1 MTVDAA
7 DVPGPYHLEDQVGFM
22 LRLANQRHMAIFTEV
37 MEGELTAVQFST
49 LVRLSEVDGPIS
61 QNALG
66 RLVGMDAA
74 TTKGVLARLMARD
87 LVKMEKS
94 QTDKR
99 RYMLSTTEEG
109 RDLIAKLLPRAS
121 QITEETLA
129 PLNAKERASLL
140 RLLAKLY

>member
-1 MTVDAA
+1 MTVDAT

-22 LRLANQRHMAIFTEV
+22 LRLANQRHMAIFTEL
-37 MEGELTAVQFST
+37 MGGELTAVQFST

-99 RYMLSTTEEG
+99 RYMLSTTQKG
-109 RDLIAKLLPRAS
+109 RDLIAKLVPLAR
-121 QITEETLA
+121 QITDETLA
-129 PLNAKERASLL
+129 PLNAKERTSLL
-140 RLLAKLY
+140 RLLAKLN

>member
-1 MTVDAA
+1 MTVDPLAVA
-7 DVPGPYHLEDQVGFM
+7 EPYRLEDQVGFM
-22 LRLANQRHMAIFTEV
+22 LRLANQRHVAIFTEI
-37 MEGELTAVQFST
+37 MGGELTAVQFST

-99 RYMLSTTEEG
+99 RYMLSTTQEG
-109 RDLIAKLLPRAS
+109 RDLIAKLTPRAR
-121 QITEETLA
+121 QISEETLA
-129 PLNAKERASLL
+129 PLNSKERASLL
-140 RLLAKLY
+140 QLLEKLY

>member
-1 MTVDAA
+1 MTVDAT
-7 DVPGPYHLEDQVGFM
+7 DVPGPYHLEDQIGFM
-22 LRLANQRHMAIFTEV
+22 LRLANQRHMAIFTE
-37 MEGELTAVQFST
+37 MMGGELTAVQFST

-99 RYMLSTTEEG
+99 RYMLSTTQAG
-109 RDLIAKLLPRAS
+109 RDLIAKLVPVAR

>member
-1 MTVDAA
+1 
-7 DVPGPYHLEDQVGFM
+7 
-22 LRLANQRHMAIFTEV
+22 
-37 MEGELTAVQFST
+37 
-49 LVRLSEVDGPIS
+49 
-61 QNALG
+61 
-66 RLVGMDAA
+66 MDAA

-99 RYMLSTTEEG
+99 RYMLSTTQAG
-109 RDLIAKLLPRAS
+109 RDLIAKLLPRAC

>member
-7 DVPGPYHLEDQVGFM
+7 DVSGPYRLEDQVGFM
-22 LRLANQRHMAIFTEV
+22 LRLANQRHMAIFTER
-37 MEGELTAVQFST
+37 MGGELTAVQFST

-94 QTDKR
+94 PTDKR
-99 RYMLSTTEEG
+99 RYMLSTTQAG
-109 RDLIAKLLPRAS
+109 WDLIAKLMPLAC

-140 RLLAKLY
+140 RLLSKLY

>member
-1 MTVDAA
+1 MTVDAS

-22 LRLANQRHMAIFTEV
+22 LRLANQRHMAIFTER
-37 MEGELTAVQFST
+37 MGGELTAVQFST

-99 RYMLSTTEEG
+99 RYMLSTTQAG
-109 RDLIAKLLPRAS
+109 RDLIAKLMPRAC